1 MITATLHK
9 EGAVADK
16 HFEVDLPEEVVA
28 GFGWQETEV
37 PQRLRESLV
46 MELLHRDTLSEAQA
60 AELLGLNRWELLDMM
75 GQYHVAAIRMKPEEM
90 RRELT
95 QEL

>member
-1 MITATLHK
+1 M
-9 EGAVADK
+9 ADK

-28 GFGWQETEV
+28 GFGWKEAEV

-60 AELLGLNRWELLDMM
+60 AALLGLNRWELLDMM
-75 GQYHVAAIRMKPEEM
+75 GEYRVPAIRMKPEEM
-90 RRELT
+90 HRELT

>member
-1 MITATLHK
+1 M
-9 EGAVADK
+9 ADK

-28 GFGWQETEV
+28 GFGWQESEV
-37 PQRLRESLV
+37 PQRLREALV

-60 AELLGLNRWELLDMM
+60 AALLSLNRWELLDMM
-75 GQYHVAAIRMKPEEM
+75 GQYHVSAIRMKPEEM
-90 RRELT
+90 HRELT

>member
-1 MITATLHK
+1 
-9 EGAVADK
+9 VADK

-28 GFGWQETEV
+28 GFGWQESEV
-37 PQRLRESLV
+37 PQRLREALV

-60 AELLGLNRWELLDMM
+60 AALLSLNRWELLDMM
-75 GQYHVAAIRMKPEEM
+75 GQYHVSAIRMKPEEM
-90 RRELT
+90 HRELT

>member
-1 MITATLHK
+1 M
-9 EGAVADK
+9 ADK

-28 GFGWQETEV
+28 GFGWQESEV
-37 PQRLRESLV
+37 PQRLREALV

-60 AELLGLNRWELLDMM
+60 AALLSLNRWELLDMM
-75 GQYHVAAIRMKPEEM
+75 GQYRVSAIRMKPEEM
-90 RRELT
+90 HRELT

>member
-1 MITATLHK
+1 
-9 EGAVADK
+9 VADK
-16 HFEVDLPEEVVA
+16 HFKVDLPEEVVA
-28 GFGWQETEV
+28 GFGWKEAEV

-60 AELLGLNRWELLDMM
+60 AALLGLNRWELLDMM
-75 GQYHVAAIRMKPEEM
+75 GEYRVPAIRMKPEEM
-90 RRELT
+90 HRELT

>member
-1 MITATLHK
+1 M
-9 EGAVADK
+9 ADK
-16 HFEVDLPEEVVA
+16 HFKVDLPEEVVA
-28 GFGWQETEV
+28 GFGWKEAEV

-60 AELLGLNRWELLDMM
+60 AALLGLNRWELLDMM
-75 GQYHVAAIRMKPEEM
+75 GEYRVPAIRMKPEEM
-90 RRELT
+90 HRELT